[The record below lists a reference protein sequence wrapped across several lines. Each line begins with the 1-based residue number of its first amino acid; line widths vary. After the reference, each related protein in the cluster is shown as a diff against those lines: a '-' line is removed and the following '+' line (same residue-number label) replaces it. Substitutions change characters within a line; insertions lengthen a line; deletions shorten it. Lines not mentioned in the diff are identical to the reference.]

1 MTKEKTFR
9 LLPCRTEA
17 DIRSWLS
24 LSPPAMNKVLELE
37 GFGVTNSLLGAPN
50 SSIVSVL
57 QQMVQQRPVGS
68 SGGVSLSVT
77 EAGNVISLLNK
88 RFTPPAFVLTRC
100 PCVCI
105 HTTKPPTQGPRMSM
119 HPEMRERVY
128 GNDASSHHHKLW
140 AVPTQRRRSASSSVS
155 GAGTWY
161 PARENHPLD
170 LVASTDLQ
178 PASTHSAAAL
188 APVYFESSFCIQ
200 MFLI

>member
-1 MTKEKTFR
+1 
-9 LLPCRTEA
+9 
-17 DIRSWLS
+17 
-24 LSPPAMNKVLELE
+24 
-37 GFGVTNSLLGAPN
+37 
-50 SSIVSVL
+50 
-57 QQMVQQRPVGS
+57 
-68 SGGVSLSVT
+68 
-77 EAGNVISLLNK
+77 
-88 RFTPPAFVLTRC
+88 
-100 PCVCI
+100 
-105 HTTKPPTQGPRMSM
+105 MSM

>member
-1 MTKEKTFR
+1 MRARASERASDLRERKKTRMKKKLPSNILLFIVMTKEKTFR

-17 DIRSWLS
+17 DIRNWLS

-88 RFTPPAFVLTRC
+88 RFKSAR
-100 PCVCI
+100 
-105 HTTKPPTQGPRMSM
+105 QGL
-119 HPEMRERVY
+119 
-128 GNDASSHHHKLW
+128 ND
-140 AVPTQRRRSASSSVS
+140 VQI
-155 GAGTWY
+155 
-161 PARENHPLD
+161 
-170 LVASTDLQ
+170 
-178 PASTHSAAAL
+178 AAL
-188 APVYFESSFCIQ
+188 SQNCQDLKEMLSSCEICSIFAPTTAVLGELQDTEVGQELHEIKSAFESGSNAMQVFH
-200 MFLI
+200 L

>member
-1 MTKEKTFR
+1 MITKEKTFR

-37 GFGVTNSLLGAPN
+37 GFGATNSLSGAPN

-88 RFTPPAFVLTRC
+88 RFKSAR
-100 PCVCI
+100 
-105 HTTKPPTQGPRMSM
+105 QGL
-119 HPEMRERVY
+119 
-128 GNDASSHHHKLW
+128 ND
-140 AVPTQRRRSASSSVS
+140 VQI
-155 GAGTWY
+155 
-161 PARENHPLD
+161 
-170 LVASTDLQ
+170 
-178 PASTHSAAAL
+178 AAL
-188 APVYFESSFCIQ
+188 SQNCQDLKEMLSSCEICSIFAPTTAVLGELQDTEVGQELHEIKSAFESGSNAMQVFH
-200 MFLI
+200 L

>member
-1 MTKEKTFR
+1 MYLRE
-9 LLPCRTEA
+9 
-17 DIRSWLS
+17 
-24 LSPPAMNKVLELE
+24 
-37 GFGVTNSLLGAPN
+37 
-50 SSIVSVL
+50 VS
-57 QQMVQQRPVGS
+57 RRGR
-68 SGGVSLSVT
+68 
-77 EAGNVISLLNK
+77 N
-88 RFTPPAFVLTRC
+88 TPPAFVLTRC

-105 HTTKPPTQGPRMSM
+105 HTTRPPTQGPRMSM

-200 MFLI
+200 MFLIWLNRNSICPPVVQGQSVVQGQTALNTISEILRLV

>member
-1 MTKEKTFR
+1 MKKKLPSNILLFIVMTKEKTFR

-77 EAGNVISLLNK
+77 EAGNVIALLN
-88 RFTPPAFVLTRC
+88 R
-100 PCVCI
+100 
-105 HTTKPPTQGPRMSM
+105 
-119 HPEMRERVY
+119 RVE
-128 GNDASSHHHKLW
+128 S
-140 AVPTQRRRSASSSVS
+140 
-155 GAGTWY
+155 
-161 PARENHPLD
+161 AREGLNTVQVDVLLQNCEVLKDMLSSCEICQIFSPT
-170 LVASTDLQ
+170 STVLGELQ
-178 PASTHSAAAL
+178 DTKAGQELRAIKTA
-188 APVYFESSFCIQ
+188 FERGRDVMQVFY
-200 MFLI
+200 L